1 MKQTYYKSIAVL
13 LLTWAGCS
21 MPVYVSGQVSAWD
34 RTRTTGKNIFNYLP
48 NLEKNPAVKKDKS
61 NLIVYSDRNGN
72 QAYEDAYFQRKRG
85 KQEIGVPYYII
96 DEENGNYSLVRA
108 DQDIIGKPKVFYS
121 FLLSK
126 KRHFKDPSKVEYAG
140 WIPTDNI
147 LMFDHAYIDKE
158 NNQPVKFRVGL
169 TQPNRLLD
177 MSKYFSGDTLSVFGE
192 PLLKNRM
199 EGGLLSGQIVY
210 AYKYDKSK
218 RSVLVSDTPT
228 LDDDSRKVF
237 GWVPSDL
244 IAAIGQN
251 RSFLLSDRNYTDS
264 IPGLTNTHD
273 TLQIHE
279 ASLQS
284 RILFDYAGNARQAGL
299 SDSDHTDINI
309 PILVWNRRW
318 NNLIN
323 IKGGNVHSNDI
334 RRMEKKTIW

>member
-21 MPVYVSGQVSAWD
+21 MPVYVSGQVSAWN

-210 AYKYDKSK
+210 A
-218 RSVLVSDTPT
+218 
-228 LDDDSRKVF
+228 
-237 GWVPSDL
+237 
-244 IAAIGQN
+244 
-251 RSFLLSDRNYTDS
+251 
-264 IPGLTNTHD
+264 
-273 TLQIHE
+273 
-279 ASLQS
+279 
-284 RILFDYAGNARQAGL
+284 
-299 SDSDHTDINI
+299 
-309 PILVWNRRW
+309 
-318 NNLIN
+318 
-323 IKGGNVHSNDI
+323 
-334 RRMEKKTIW
+334 

>member
-1 MKQTYYKSIAVL
+1 
-13 LLTWAGCS
+13 
-21 MPVYVSGQVSAWD
+21 
-34 RTRTTGKNIFNYLP
+34 
-48 NLEKNPAVKKDKS
+48 
-61 NLIVYSDRNGN
+61 
-72 QAYEDAYFQRKRG
+72 
-85 KQEIGVPYYII
+85 
-96 DEENGNYSLVRA
+96 
-108 DQDIIGKPKVFYS
+108 
-121 FLLSK
+121 
-126 KRHFKDPSKVEYAG
+126 
-140 WIPTDNI
+140 
-147 LMFDHAYIDKE
+147 
-158 NNQPVKFRVGL
+158 
-169 TQPNRLLD
+169 
-177 MSKYFSGDTLSVFGE
+177 
-192 PLLKNRM
+192 M

-228 LDDDSRKVF
+228 LDDDFRKVF

-251 RSFLLSDRNYTDS
+251 RSFLLSDGNYTDS